1 MSERQAPRLDLS
13 SRVRDVWA
21 HPLGRDVI
29 QKILLQLG
37 RSPRWIDNP
46 LVGALRLGTLQR
58 RLSRRVGEGFFPA
71 LLDLLNQHRDI
82 PASGTGDARQEW
94 WKDAVFYQVY
104 PRSFMDGDGDGV
116 GDLAGILSRL
126 DYLEDLGVDAV
137 WLSPIYDSPN
147 DDNGYD
153 IRDYRAIMAE
163 FGTMDDLE
171 RLIGELHRRGMKLIM
186 DLVINHTSDEHRW
199 FQQALAD
206 PDSPYR
212 DYYFFRPGEPDAPP
226 NNWTSFFSGPAWRW
240 FPERSEWAMHLFSS
254 KQMDLDWS
262 HEPMRA
268 EIVEMVRWW
277 LEKGVDGFR
286 LDVINYISK
295 PAGLPDGDP
304 TVGALMEYT
313 GVEHYFAG
321 PRLHEHLRQL
331 RTEAFEPYEAVSIG
345 ETPGVGAQLG
355 KLLTAPDRGELD
367 MIFSFDHLDAPGR
380 TRFDDYRYDLTYL
393 RDHWTSWQR
402 DYGASC
408 WPSLFYENH
417 DNPRMI
423 SKVDPRPQFRAP
435 VGKLLAVVQLTLRGT
450 PFLYQGQELGLVDHA
465 FSSIAQLRDVESL
478 NRYAALRAQGRSDAA
493 AFAEV
498 LAGSR
503 DHARVPMPWT
513 AGEYGGFTTGTPWL
527 VGDGDHEDWNAQAQA
542 ADAASVLSAYR
553 TLIALRRAHPAL
565 SRGEI
570 TFAPRRRGLWSY
582 ERRRGDERLGIIVN
596 LGARTRRWRAPAGA
610 NLLYASGAGEPKRLG
625 PYEARIYTLSATGQ
639 RAGAPR

>member
-1 MSERQAPRLDLS
+1 MS

-29 QKILLQLG
+29 EKILLQLG
-37 RSPRWIDNP
+37 RSPRWVDNP
-46 LVGALRLGTLQR
+46 LVGALRLSTLDR
-58 RLSRRVGEGFFPA
+58 WLSRRVGEGFFA
-71 LLDLLNQHRDI
+71 TVIELLSQHADV
-82 PASGTGDARQEW
+82 PASDTTAARDEW
-94 WKDAVFYQVY
+94 WKHAVFYQVY

-116 GDLAGILSRL
+116 GDLVGILSRL
-126 DYLEDLGVDAV
+126 DYLEELGVDAL

-153 IRDYRAIMAE
+153 IRDYRAILPE
-163 FGTMDDLE
+163 FGTMEDLE
-171 RLIGELHRRGMKLIM
+171 RLIAELHRRGMRLIM
-186 DLVINHTSDEHRW
+186 DLVINHTSDEHPW
-199 FQQALAD
+199 FQQALED
-206 PDSPYR
+206 PESPYR
-212 DYYFFRPGEPDAPP
+212 DYYFFRPGTPDTPP

-240 FPERSEWAMHLFSS
+240 FPERGEWAMHLFSS

-268 EIVEMVRWW
+268 ELVEMVRWW
-277 LEKGVDGFR
+277 LERGVDGFR

-295 PAGLPDGDP
+295 PAGLPDGHP
-304 TVGALMEYT
+304 TVGALMQYT

-331 RTEAFEPYEAVSIG
+331 RAEAFAPYDAVSIG

-355 KLLTAPDRGELD
+355 KLLTGADRGELD

-393 RDHWTSWQR
+393 RDHWTQWQR
-402 DYGASC
+402 DYGATC

-423 SKVDPRPQFRAP
+423 SKVDARPEFRTA
-435 VGKLLAVVQLTLRGT
+435 VGTLLAVVQLTLRGT

-478 NRYAALRAQGRSDAA
+478 NRYAALREQGRSDAA
-493 AFAEV
+493 AFADV

-503 DHARVPMPWT
+503 DHSRVPMPWT
-513 AGEYGGFTTGTPWL
+513 PGAHGGFTTGTPWL
-527 VGDGDHEDWNAQAQA
+527 VGDGDHEEWNAQAQT

-553 TLIALRRAHPAL
+553 ALIALRRAHPAL
-565 SRGEI
+565 VCGEI
-570 TFAPRRRGLWSY
+570 AFAPRRRGLWGY
-582 ERRRGDERLGIIVN
+582 ERQTGEERLRIIVN
-596 LGARTRRWRAPAGA
+596 LGDRPRRWRAPERGE
-610 NLLYASGAGEPKRLG
+610 LLYASGEADAVRLG
-625 PYEARIYTLSATGQ
+625 PYEARIYALPPA
-639 RAGAPR
+639 

>member
-1 MSERQAPRLDLS
+1 MSEGQAARLDLS
-13 SRVRDVWA
+13 SRVREVWA

-37 RSPRWIDNP
+37 RSTRWIDNP
-46 LVGALRLGTLQR
+46 LVGAIRLRTLDR
-58 RLSRRVGEGFFPA
+58 LLSRRVGAGFFDTVIA
-71 LLDLLNQHRDI
+71 LLNQHPDI
-82 PASGTGDARQEW
+82 PASDTTDTRDAW
-94 WKDAVFYQVY
+94 WKQAVVYQVY
-104 PRSFMDGDGDGV
+104 PRSFMDGDGDGI
-116 GDLAGILSRL
+116 GDIAGIISRL
-126 DYLEDLGVDAV
+126 DYLQDLGVDAV

-153 IRDYRAIMAE
+153 IRDYRAILAE

-171 RLIGELHRRGMKLIM
+171 QLIHELHTRGMKLIM
-186 DLVINHTSDEHRW
+186 DLVINHTSDEHPW

-206 PDSPYR
+206 PESRYR
-212 DYYFFRPGEPDAPP
+212 DYYFFRPGAPEEPP

-240 FPERSEWAMHLFSS
+240 FPERGEWAMHLFSS

-277 LEKGVDGFR
+277 LEKGIDGFR

-295 PAGLPDGDP
+295 PAGLPDGHP

-331 RTEAFEPYEAVSIG
+331 RAEAFEPYGAVSIG

-355 KLLTAPDRGELD
+355 KLLTGPERGELD

-380 TRFDDYRYDLTYL
+380 TRFDDYRYDLRHL
-393 RDHWTSWQR
+393 RDHWTRWQR
-402 DYGASC
+402 DYGATC

-423 SKVDPRPQFRAP
+423 SKIDPRPEFRSA

-450 PFLYQGQELGLVDHA
+450 PFLYQGQELGLVNHA

-478 NRYAALRAQGRSDAA
+478 NRFAALREQGRADAA
-493 AFAEV
+493 AFSDV

-503 DHARVPMPWT
+503 DHARVPMPWGP
-513 AGEYGGFTTGTPWL
+513 GEHGGFTTGTPWL
-527 VGDGDHEDWNAQAQA
+527 VGDGDHVQWNAHAQA
-542 ADAASVLSAYR
+542 SDAASVLSAYR

-565 SRGEI
+565 VSGEVS
-570 TFAPRRRGLWSY
+570 FAPRRRGLWGY
-582 ERRRGDERLGIIVN
+582 ERRLGDERLSIIVN
-596 LGARTRRWRAPAGA
+596 LGDRPRRWRASGHGE
-610 NLLYASGAGEPKRLG
+610 LLFASGAGDPARLA
-625 PYEARIYTLSATGQ
+625 PYEARIYAAA
-639 RAGAPR
+639 RA